1 MTARTNVHG
10 DVAGLRLVTND
21 LDATQW
27 LVDQIGEAVGLEI
40 YKEDFDWGAALLW
53 AKNMGGSVAGS

>member
-40 YKEDFDWGAALLW
+40 YKEDFDWGLLCFGQRTW
-53 AKNMGGSVAGS
+53 ADR